1 MLIYLRSP
9 QQSKA
14 KAVNFSADT
23 PKSPING
30 VPSNVETRNQSPTHS
45 KIDEQIPSP
54 ISRRSLSPYQ
64 QQRIDP
70 KTKNRNSG
78 TNINALINEIESIK
92 WLDDDTSTATGQN
105 STSSNEVDSK
115 YENASDNGSEIS
127 DEGYRS
133 LGLTQQA
140 NGSSCKQLTANEKTQ
155 CNPESDVKM
164 EGKMCYSSKDSTI
177 SKCKLLKY
185 FQRHQMKIH
194 AM

>member
-1 MLIYLRSP
+1 MLFYLRSP
-9 QQSKA
+9 QQPKA

-45 KIDEQIPSP
+45 KVDEQIPSP

-64 QQRIDP
+64 QQQRCDQR
-70 KTKNRNSG
+70 TKNRNSG

-92 WLDDDTSTATGQN
+92 WLDDDTSTATGQTN

-140 NGSSCKQLTANEKTQ
+140 NGSSNKQSTANGKTQ
-155 CNPESDVKM
+155 SGPDEDVKT
-164 EGKMCYSSKDSTI
+164 EGKNIFQKSVLSKS
-177 SKCKLLKY
+177 
-185 FQRHQMKIH
+185 
-194 AM
+194 